1 VAIKIF
7 RSAAECRKWLE
18 ANHDCVTELWLGMH
32 NQRTDKKSITYREA
46 LDEALCFG
54 WIDGVRKSMGPTT
67 YQQRFT
73 PRKAKSY
80 WSAVN
85 IKRWNELVQLGRV
98 MPAGVT
104 AFERRSIDTAKYS
117 FEARPKKLPAAYE
130 KQFRANLAAW
140 EFFRAEFLGAER
152 QTGRDAPTAAG
163 QADCRFRA
171 KPPSGHA
178 YAKGEEAGCL
188 T

>member
-1 VAIKIF
+1 VAVKIF
-7 RSAAECRKWLE
+7 RSAAGFRKWME

-54 WIDGVRKSMGPTT
+54 WIDDVRKSVNEIT

-117 FEARPKKLPAAYE
+117 FEARPKKLPATYE
-130 KQFRANLAAW
+130 KQFRAARSLEILPRPSPLVPADL
-140 EFFRAEFLGAER
+140 ELLGAER
-152 QTGRDAPTAAG
+152 KAGANASTA
-163 QADCRFRA
+163 
-171 KPPSGHA
+171 SGHA